1 MVKSMHR
8 FLPVMVLLGSSPLQ
22 AFENYLS
29 NISSPIPPAC
39 ATLPYVWDV
48 FNKSGDN
55 TLSTGVI
62 QLMTTLEEEHDVE
75 ITVWEKGCPE
85 SNRRAVMLTIE
96 VLDNQDAFHDFVLA
110 PRVWGSGIQGDSNRK
125 LMRITS
131 EPNTYI
137 VSEETR
143 FLDEGETF
151 HFFVDTVSA
160 FMPEFDPDLL
170 MSSEQYNGEWEIEFD
185 DPLTGVWFGT
195 VAEYEN
201 DLRPARMSLTGRL
214 SGNWVTPGVKDQ
226 GFLLSFNEFHD
237 ETLGLF
243 FMSWYTYD
251 NDGNLLWLTGANSY
265 EVDGTSEVTFD
276 IELVTNGDFLGSK
289 VADREVVG
297 TGKLVAY
304 DCNDLE
310 MTFNL
315 NALGLGSGT
324 ILLRRLFS
332 LEIQGFTCADLD
344 TRYQHVNDGT

>member
-1 MVKSMHR
+1 LLHAGA
-8 FLPVMVLLGSSPLQ
+8 FLALLGSSPLP

-39 ATLPYVWDV
+39 ATLPYVWDM
-48 FNKSGDN
+48 FNTGGKRDLTN
-55 TLSTGVI
+55 GVI

-85 SNRRAVMLTIE
+85 NGRRAVMLTLE
-96 VLDNQDAFHDFVLA
+96 VLDNQDAFHDLVLA
-110 PRVWGSGIQGDSNRK
+110 PRIWASDIPGDADAK

-143 FLDEGETF
+143 YLDEGETYD
-151 HFFVDTVSA
+151 FFVDTVSA
-160 FMPEFDPDLL
+160 FMPEFEPELWMDAD
-170 MSSEQYNGEWEIEFD
+170 QYNGEWTIEFD

-195 VAEYEN
+195 VDEYEN
-201 DLRPARMSLTGRL
+201 DLRPSRMALTGRL
-214 SGNWVTPGVKDQ
+214 SGNWVTPGTQDK

-243 FMSWYTYD
+243 FMSWYTFD
-251 NDGNLLWLTGANSY
+251 TDGNLLWLTGANSY
-265 EVDGTSEVTFD
+265 EVDGSSEVSFD
-276 IELVTNGDFLGSK
+276 IELVTDGVFLGSK
-289 VADREVVG
+289 LADRQVVG
-297 TGKLVAY
+297 TGRLAAY

-315 NALGLGSGT
+315 NSLGLGSGT
-324 ILLRRLFS
+324 ILLRRIFS

-344 TRYQHVNDGT
+344 TRYDHVNDGN